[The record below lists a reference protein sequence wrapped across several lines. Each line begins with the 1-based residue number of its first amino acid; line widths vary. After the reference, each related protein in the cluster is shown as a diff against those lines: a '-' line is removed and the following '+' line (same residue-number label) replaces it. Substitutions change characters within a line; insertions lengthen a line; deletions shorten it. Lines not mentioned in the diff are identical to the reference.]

1 MPEDRRN
8 GDIPAGAPKPD
19 ELGLGP
25 LFEQD
30 AYREGFGWKTIWGAL
45 FVGFIVLPGA
55 IYMGLVTGQSL
66 AGAAQ
71 WVTIILFIEIAKRS
85 FVQLRKQEIII
96 LYWVAGGLVVM
107 GGQLGT
113 GADMF
118 GGPFGSLIWNQ
129 WLVRSPQA
137 AGFDLTHLIPPWV
150 APPPDSPG
158 ITSRTFLASGWVFPI
173 AMLVGHVVLMRVAS
187 LSLSY
192 SLYRVTNDI
201 ERLEFPMATVTAGGI
216 LALAETS
223 QKSEGWRWRIF
234 SIGSVM
240 GVIYGIVYVAL
251 PTVTGAVSTSSVQ
264 LIPIPYIDLSDQ
276 VGRVLPTA
284 IFGIWTDL
292 SWFFMGFV
300 LPFWVVV
307 GEFIGSVLVRL
318 IINPFL
324 YHFGILHTWKPGME
338 VRPASICSML
348 DFYIS
353 FTIGSASF
361 IALIG
366 IVSVVSVLIRRV
378 GRRSVSVTD
387 EAWQKAARGRG
398 DIPLKLAVG
407 IWLVATSIYVIVSH
421 KLVPLFPLPILLFF
435 AFVWSPLFSYIG
447 ARMLGITGVMSGIS
461 FPFLR
466 EGTFILSGYKGADI
480 WFAPVPMWEYGSGT
494 QAWKELE
501 LTRTK
506 YKSYVKMTFAV
517 VVIVLVCSFL
527 FWSMIWRLG
536 NQVPSSA
543 YPYVQ
548 KFWPYWALL
557 QSVWVSSTIGD
568 HRSFVVDAIRWPY
581 ISAGGI
587 AAFSLYA
594 IIRLTGL
601 PVGLFYG
608 IISGVGVWPHNSLPM
623 FCGALLSRFV
633 LAKRFGE
640 KKWRA
645 YAPILLAGYAAGM
658 ALMAMAS
665 TAIAL
670 LARSI
675 NQIVY

>member
-1 MPEDRRN
+1 MSETKPTDEV
-8 GDIPAGAPKPD
+8 APV
-19 ELGLGP
+19 

-30 AYREGFGWKTIWGAL
+30 EYQEGFGWKTIWGAL

-107 GGQLGT
+107 GGSLGT
-113 GADMF
+113 GVNLF
-118 GGPFGSLIWNQ
+118 GGPFGGLIWNQ
-129 WLVRSPQA
+129 WIVRSPQA
-137 AGFDLTHLIPPWV
+137 EGFGLTHLIPPWI

-158 ITSRTFLASGWVFPI
+158 IVGRTFLTHGWVFPI
-173 AMLVGHVVLMRVAS
+173 VLLVGHVILTRVAS

-192 SLYRVTNDI
+192 TLYRVTNDI
-201 ERLEFPMATVTAGGI
+201 ERLEYPMAQVAAGGI

-234 SIGSVM
+234 SVGSVI
-240 GVIYGIVYVAL
+240 GVIYAVLYVAL
-251 PTVTGAVSTSSVQ
+251 PTITGAVGATTVQ
-264 LIPIPYIDLSDQ
+264 LIPIPFIDVTHL
-276 VGRVLPTA
+276 VGKVAPTA
-284 IFGIWTDL
+284 ILGIWTDL
-292 SWFFMGFV
+292 SFFFMGFV

-307 GEFIGSVLVRL
+307 GNFVGSVLVR
-318 IINPFL
+318 IVINPIL
-324 YHFGILHTWKPGME
+324 YRFGILHTWKPGMT
-338 VRPASICSML
+338 VIPTNICNSL

-353 FTIGSASF
+353 YTIGSASF

-366 IVSVVSVLIRRV
+366 IVSVIWVLVRRGGRRRV
-378 GRRSVSVTD
+378 HVD
-387 EAWQKAARGRG
+387 DDAWRKASEGRG
-398 DIPLKLAVG
+398 DIPIKLALGTWIV
-407 IWLVATSIYVIVSH
+407 VTSIYVIVCY

-435 AFVWSPLFSYIG
+435 AFIWSPLFSYIG
-447 ARMLGITGVMSGIS
+447 ARMVGITGVAQGIS
-461 FPFLR
+461 FPYLR

-480 WFAPVPMWEYGSGT
+480 WFAPVPMWGFGYAT

-517 VVIVLVCSFL
+517 VVILLVCSFI

-536 NQVPSSA
+536 SQIPSSA

-548 KFWPYWALL
+548 KFWPYWALM
-557 QSVWVSSTIGD
+557 QSMWVSSTVGD
-568 HRSFVVDAIRWPY
+568 HKSFIVDAIRWEY
-581 ISAGGI
+581 ISAGSI
-587 AAFSLYA
+587 AAIALYTVV
-594 IIRLTGL
+594 RLAGA
-601 PVGLFYG
+601 PIGLFYG
-608 IISGVGVWPHNSLPM
+608 IIAGVGLWPHYAIPM
-623 FCGALLSRFV
+623 FTGALLSRFV

-640 KKWRA
+640 KKWRS

-658 ALMAMAS
+658 ALVAMAC